1 MDRNE
6 LLQPLAKKLFLSDS
20 PPPADA
26 AIIAQVMD
34 GGDER
39 DFCALEANFSR
50 DELITVLETAPA
62 LRFRPR
68 SWVYWHFRLGL
79 ISMAAELPNPPRWD
93 IDATAPEDVA
103 LQAIPPEHIQA
114 AIEWLGQINQV
125 TAPPASPAD
134 LSAYLVD
141 DDRHRGD
148 PVHELAFALKD
159 AGILSKQTMGSLLAR
174 YVKYRFFR
182 ESQLIPKLPA
192 LRDLLAQ
199 CDPTMPLDAADQ
211 AWLNTPPV
219 GLEIIDAPRL
229 PTLALAEFIQRLQ
242 ALALPE
248 QPLEI
253 GDLANAIGLV
263 IGRCVADKNSL
274 LRDFDAGFRRG
285 VNVTKNENRP
295 DWLSFQA
302 IGQEDEPK

>member
-1 MDRNE
+1 M
-6 LLQPLAKKLFLSDS
+6 
-20 PPPADA
+20 
-26 AIIAQVMD
+26 
-34 GGDER
+34 
-39 DFCALEANFSR
+39 
-50 DELITVLETAPA
+50 
-62 LRFRPR
+62 
-68 SWVYWHFRLGL
+68 
-79 ISMAAELPNPPRWD
+79 
-93 IDATAPEDVA
+93 
-103 LQAIPPEHIQA
+103 
-114 AIEWLGQINQV
+114 
-125 TAPPASPAD
+125 TAPPASP
-134 LSAYLVD
+134 VD
-141 DDRHRGD
+141 DDQYRGD
-148 PVHELAFALKD
+148 PVHELAFALKE
-159 AGILSKQTMGSLLAR
+159 AGVVSTNAMDSLLAR

-192 LRDLLAQ
+192 LHDLLAQ